1 VRICALGDLLL
12 DVIVRLGE
20 PLSPGAD
27 ARAETRVGAGG
38 QAANV
43 AAWAVE
49 LGAQGRFVGK
59 RGGDEAGRLAA
70 AELERRGVEVA
81 GPVAAEQN
89 GVVVSLVE
97 PGGDRTMASDRGVAP
112 RLRPD
117 ELDAAWFA
125 DCDWLHL
132 AGYSLLARP
141 IAEAAE
147 AAASLRGGRLSVDL
161 SSWTSIRE
169 SGLRD
174 RLERLRPDVV
184 FGNEEEWRALGDGV
198 PASVRVVK
206 RGPRGF
212 AAGDE
217 EVAPLPGEVV
227 DSTGAGDAL
236 AAGFLVGGVQL
247 AREAAAR
254 CVAKL
259 GAMP

>member
-12 DVIVRLGE
+12 DVIVRLDE

-27 ARAETRVGAGG
+27 ARAETRLGAGG

-49 LGAQGRFVGK
+49 LGAEGRFVGK

-81 GPVAAEQN
+81 GPIAPERN

-112 RLRPD
+112 ALRSE

-132 AGYSLLARP
+132 AGYSLLASP

-147 AAASLRGGRLSVDL
+147 AAAALRGGRLSVDL
-161 SSWTSIRE
+161 SSWTAIGTDFRE
-169 SGLRD
+169 
-174 RLERLRPDVV
+174 RLDRLRPDVV
-184 FGNEEEWRALGDGV
+184 FGNEQEWEALGDGV
-198 PASVRVVK
+198 APPVRVVK
-206 RGPRGF
+206 RGARGF
-212 AAGDE
+212 SVGGE
-217 EVAPLPGEVV
+217 EVAPAAGEVV

-236 AAGFLVGGVQL
+236 AAGYLVGGPEL

-254 CVAKL
+254 CVARL